1 MPLSA
6 GIGSETSH
14 AIRSLDLD
22 ADQCYRIRELQFTR
36 GDVQFSLT
44 DGYII
49 FSKPIAGSP
58 IAAVFS
64 SAVDAGD
71 GEILLLPPDRDERR
85 ILAARANGPNLE
97 EHLADAAFF
106 FADDTAI
113 ELLHQ
118 IQNSEWMHKDAQF
131 GETMAQKYTPMLRN
145 KVKEFE
151 TTLLLD
157 LLTAPHQR
165 QSFFAALVGGKT
177 LGAFDVIFD
186 PRSPE
191 QILAGREQP
200 DKFELWTSYT
210 PKSLRGK
217 TREPDFR
224 ADRYHLDSRIDSKLH
239 MRVESTFVASGM
251 TRDLN
256 ALSFDMSRQMKV
268 ISAEV
273 DGQPAEIAEQTQI
286 LETDADPG
294 DRLFLII
301 PATSLKAG
309 TEHTVKVI
317 HEGDVITAGPNHVY
331 FVGSRG
337 RWYPHRAL
345 EFARFDMRFR
355 FPKHLDLVAPGDP
368 VVDKVDGDERIIE
381 RHIDT
386 PIPML
391 GFNLGSYTR
400 TVVERGGFTV
410 EMCANKDNPAADPNL
425 RPAALAND
433 IADVMQF
440 FSRRFGP
447 PPLKRLIVSPIP
459 GTFGQGFGGLIYLS
473 TMAYMRPSGKAF
485 VEMDPQA
492 KIFFTDLMHAH
503 EVAHQW
509 WGNLVLTAGYHDEWI
524 TEALANYSA
533 MLYIQEHDGPK
544 PVDTLLSA
552 YRDSLLDVDQA
563 GPVTQGR
570 RLELEGKPNAWVT
583 IMYGKGSWIMQML
596 RARMG
601 DDQFWKML
609 AELRHRYERK
619 SLTTEQFRALC
630 AEFMPK
636 GVPDPKLQAFFD
648 QWVYGMGIPSLKLES
663 SIKGAGAAGNLHVS
677 GTLTQKD
684 VPEDFSADFPVVID
698 LPGKKVIKWVT
709 SSSDPVTF
717 SVPVSVRPKH
727 VELDPD
733 NQFLKR

>member
-1 MPLSA
+1 MLLHA
-6 GIGSETSH
+6 GIGSETSQ
-14 AIRSLDLD
+14 AIRSLELD
-22 ADQCYRIRELQFTR
+22 ADQCYRVRELQFTR

-44 DGYII
+44 DGYMI
-49 FSKPIAGSP
+49 FSKPVAGSP

-85 ILAARANGPNLE
+85 MLAVRANGPNLE
-97 EHLADAAFF
+97 EHLSDAAFF

-113 ELLHQ
+113 ELLRT
-118 IQNSEWMHKDAQF
+118 IQASEWMHKDPQR
-131 GETMAQKYTPMLRN
+131 GEAMAEKYTSVLRN

-151 TTLLLD
+151 TLLLLD
-157 LLTAPHQR
+157 LLTAPHQP
-165 QSFFAALVGGKT
+165 QNFFGALLGGRT
-177 LGAFDVIFD
+177 LGAFDVAFD
-186 PRSPE
+186 PRAPE
-191 QILAGREQP
+191 QILAGRELP

-217 TREPDFR
+217 TREPDFH
-224 ADRYHLDSRIDSKLH
+224 ADRYRLDSRIDSKLH
-239 MRVESTFVASGM
+239 MHVESTFTASGIAH
-251 TRDLN
+251 DLN
-256 ALSFDMSRQMKV
+256 ALSFDMSRQMK
-268 ISAEV
+268 IIGAEV
-273 DGQPAEIAEQTQI
+273 DGHPAEIAEQTHV

-294 DRLFLII
+294 DRLFLVI
-301 PATSLKAG
+301 PSSPLKAG
-309 TEHTVKVI
+309 TEHAVKVI

-345 EFARFDMRFR
+345 EFARFDLRFR
-355 FPKHLDLVAPGDP
+355 FPKRLDLVAPGDA
-368 VVDKVDGDERIIE
+368 VLDKAEGDERIIE

-386 PIPML
+386 PLPMV
-391 GFNLGSYTR
+391 GFNLGTYNR
-400 TVVERGGFTV
+400 TVVERDGYTV
-410 EMCANKDNPAADPNL
+410 EMCAIRDGSFSELDS
-425 RPAALAND
+425 RPAALASN
-433 IADVMQF
+433 IAGVMQF

-447 PPLKRLIVSPIP
+447 PPLKRLVVSPIP
-459 GTFGQGFGGLIYLS
+459 GAFGQGFGGLIYLS
-473 TMAYMRPSGKAF
+473 TMAYMHPSGKAF
-485 VEMDPQA
+485 SDMDPQA
-492 KIFFTDLMHAH
+492 KIFFTELMHAH

-533 MLYIQEHDGPK
+533 MLYIQSHSGPK

-552 YRDSLLDVDQA
+552 YRDTLLDVDQA

-570 RLELEGKPNAWVT
+570 RLELEGKSNPWVT

-601 DDQFWKML
+601 DDQFWNML
-609 AELRHRYERK
+609 AELRHRYEHK
-619 SLTTEQFRALC
+619 SVTTEQFRALC
-630 AEFMPK
+630 AEFMPR

-648 QWVYGMGIPSLKLES
+648 QWVYGMGVPSLKLES
-663 SIKGAGAAGNLHVS
+663 SVKGAPGNLHVA

-698 LPGKKVIKWVT
+698 LPGKKITKWVT

-717 SVPVSVRPKH
+717 NIPVPSRPRH